1 MRKSSGL
8 FVAVL
13 ALFFTVNATAQDFT
27 DAHALVKA
35 AYEKSGGDKWKSV
48 ESMVMSSSMTIDSPQ
63 GEMMGTAKLTFLY
76 PGYMHARILLDMDD
90 GSGMPMGPI
99 TQVMTPDSG
108 YVQMDQGTQALPGGG
123 APDAASDE
131 LEMLQDEG
139 PMLSMEI
146 YELNGTEVYKVTAT
160 TDEETTSHY
169 YDKTTLMKVAKAT
182 DTPAGTN
189 WTYYDDYKDVDGL
202 MVAYKMTQNMMG
214 GMKQVLTMKSIEVN
228 AELDRAK
235 LFGDM

>member
-1 MRKSSGL
+1 MRKTSGL

-13 ALFFTVNATAQDFT
+13 ALFFTVAATAQDFT
-27 DAHALVKA
+27 DARALVKA
-35 AYEKSGGDKWKSV
+35 AYEKSGGDKWKTV

-108 YVQMDQGTQALPGGG
+108 YVVTDQGTQALPGGG
-123 APDAASDE
+123 GPKAASDE
-131 LEMLQDEG
+131 LEMLKDDG
-139 PMLSMEI
+139 PTLVIET
-146 YELNGTEVYKVTAT
+146 YDLNGTEVYKVTAT
-160 TDEETTSHY
+160 TGEESSSHY
-169 YDKTTLMKVAKAT
+169 YDKTTLMKLAKAL
-182 DTPAGTN
+182 DTPAGAN
-189 WTYYDDYKDVDGL
+189 WVYYDDYKDIDGL
-202 MVAYKMTQNMMG
+202 MVAHKMTQDMMG
-214 GMKQVLTMKSIEVN
+214 GVKQILTMKSIEIN
-228 AELDRAK
+228 SELDRAK